1 LVLEGILVPLLVLV
15 PLARFGPLKAL
26 ERVVVLLAPFPI
38 IPVRCL
44 ARVLAVLS
52 GPTRSRKPTPA
63 AVS

>member
-26 ERVVVLLAPFPI
+26 ERVVVL
-38 IPVRCL
+38 RCL